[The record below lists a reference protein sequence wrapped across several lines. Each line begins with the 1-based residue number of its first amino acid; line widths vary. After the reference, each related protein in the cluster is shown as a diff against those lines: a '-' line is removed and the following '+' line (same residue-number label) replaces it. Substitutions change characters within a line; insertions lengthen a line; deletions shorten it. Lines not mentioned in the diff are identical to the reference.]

1 MAARFDNATKEQ
13 VRSALNIVD
22 VIGSYVEVRRQGRG
36 FVARCPFH
44 DDRRPSMQVN
54 PERQSWKCW
63 VCDVGGDVFSF
74 VMQREGMSFPEALQF
89 LADRAGVYI
98 EPNPTSQSPSPQPIN
113 ISNTQST
120 SSTSPSTPLPP
131 TPSPTSDRSGT
142 ARLADKRMLYR
153 AMEWVVRAYRGL
165 LDNNT
170 AENPPEASS
179 AQDSAMGQAARM
191 YLKERGLEPNIIER
205 FQLGFAPN
213 SWSWLV
219 DRAVADGISV
229 EALERVGVLGVSERG
244 TRYDRFRDRLI
255 FPIFD
260 PQSRAIA
267 LGGRVLPG
275 GASDVAK
282 YINCSET
289 RLYQKN
295 QTLYGLNLARERI
308 TKSRVALVMEGYT
321 DVMMAHQHGID
332 NAVAC
337 CGTALTE
344 NHIRLLKRYCD
355 SVVLVLDGDE
365 AGRKRTQEV
374 LELFLVEEMDLRVL
388 TLPEELDPC
397 DYLVRYGSAAMQELI
412 DKAVDALEFKI
423 QTACTGFDPL
433 LDTHRAS
440 MALENVLGALSK
452 IPARP
457 SDSRVRIRQEQILA
471 RLSRQFGVALGE
483 IRRRLQELRER
494 AERYER
500 LRADA
505 QRLRTNAQQETL
517 TEEESYEYRYR
528 ELTPVELELL
538 EILVLHAELVPFAI
552 ERFPVEQLT
561 TETAKA
567 IFQLYIDLDLEGHA
581 LDYASVLSAA
591 EDADLKNVLESIT
604 EIAWVKASKA
614 ALDAEARLHSLC
626 EHWGDQGDHLQSNAH
641 RTALENGT
649 IDENEQLDVL
659 EAIVRKARLR
669 HGIGPSAPDE
679 SSVEN

>member
-113 ISNTQST
+113 ISNTQTT

-131 TPSPTSDRSGT
+131 TSSPTSDRSGT

-165 LDNNT
+165 LDNNP

-229 EALERVGVLGVSERG
+229 EALERIGVLGVSERG

-457 SDSRVRIRQEQILA
+457 ADSRVRIRQEQILA

>member
-1 MAARFDNATKEQ
+1 
-13 VRSALNIVD
+13 
-22 VIGSYVEVRRQGRG
+22 
-36 FVARCPFH
+36 
-44 DDRRPSMQVN
+44 
-54 PERQSWKCW
+54 
-63 VCDVGGDVFSF
+63 
-74 VMQREGMSFPEALQF
+74 
-89 LADRAGVYI
+89 
-98 EPNPTSQSPSPQPIN
+98 
-113 ISNTQST
+113 
-120 SSTSPSTPLPP
+120 
-131 TPSPTSDRSGT
+131 
-142 ARLADKRMLYR
+142 
-153 AMEWVVRAYRGL
+153 
-165 LDNNT
+165 
-170 AENPPEASS
+170 
-179 AQDSAMGQAARM
+179 
-191 YLKERGLEPNIIER
+191 
-205 FQLGFAPN
+205 
-213 SWSWLV
+213 
-219 DRAVADGISV
+219 
-229 EALERVGVLGVSERG
+229 
-244 TRYDRFRDRLI
+244 
-255 FPIFD
+255 
-260 PQSRAIA
+260 
-267 LGGRVLPG
+267 
-275 GASDVAK
+275 
-282 YINCSET
+282 
-289 RLYQKN
+289 LYQKN

-457 SDSRVRIRQEQILA
+457 ADSRVRIRQEQILA

>member
-113 ISNTQST
+113 ISNTQTT

-165 LDNNT
+165 LDNNP

-229 EALERVGVLGVSERG
+229 EALERIGVLGVSERG

-457 SDSRVRIRQEQILA
+457 ADSRVRIRQEQILA